1 MGKVVWFTGLSG
13 SGKSTLS
20 KNLYNYLHKLD
31 KSIYKGIAV
40 VPIPNNDLGKTI
52 KEQRFMRICPEPYVC
67 IVPPE
72 NWKARPPLGLTVYK
86 RIPV

>member
-1 MGKVVWFTGLSG
+1 MKKIIQKIFQS
-13 SGKSTLS
+13 KSSISNWL
-20 KNLYNYLHKLD
+20 LFLLMYLMFAEFSVILD
-31 KSIYKGIAV
+31 QTR
-40 VPIPNNDLGKTI
+40 TI

-72 NWKARPPLGLTVYK
+72 NWKGKVPMGLTYYK